1 MDASNLYGLVELVL
15 VFGLVLGFGIWQLV
29 SVRREIRRDREKAQQ
44 AEAARQDQP

>member
-29 SVRREIRRDREKAQQ
+29 SVRREIRRDREKAK
-44 AEAARQDQP
+44 QDKG